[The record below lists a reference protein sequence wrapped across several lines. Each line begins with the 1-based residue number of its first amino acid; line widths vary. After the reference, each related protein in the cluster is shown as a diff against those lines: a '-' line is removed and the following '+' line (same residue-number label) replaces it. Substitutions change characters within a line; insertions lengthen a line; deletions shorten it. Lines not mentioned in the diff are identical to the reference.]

1 MTSER
6 TGTAAGVP
14 YLAVPPPDGTAQPAL
29 VVILHMM
36 DPPRSEAA
44 MAAALPLEDVPAWRV
59 YPGLPMFGSRMP
71 EGGLDEFMRLGTED
85 PLLNL
90 QAPVIEQAAAELPAA
105 VDALRQ
111 ELGLQDPRVA
121 LVGGSAGAGAVL
133 LSLVETDVPADV
145 VALVNPVARVASAIE
160 AGERAFGMKYRW
172 NEMSNE
178 KARQLDFVRRAS
190 EIAARDPQ
198 PPVLIV
204 QGEEDDEAFVSGSKD
219 LRQALEE
226 AYRDRE
232 DVRLVKVP
240 GLGHALAEEPGI
252 EPALQTEGAAAV
264 DAAVKEMIA
273 RDA

>member
-59 YPGLPMFGSRMP
+59 YLGLPMFGSRMP

-160 AGERAFGMKYRW
+160 AGERVFGMKYQW

-178 KARQLDFVRRAS
+178 KAGQLDFVRRAS